1 MGHRQ
6 TISKNWLPG
15 RCTSNK
21 RLNRLFRRKKKT
33 YFRKEN
39 AYKFR
44 HMRAKIGLATFYNVI
59 VQDQCRDR
67 PK

>member
-21 RLNRLFRRKKKT
+21 KLNRLFRRKKK
-33 YFRKEN
+33 
-39 AYKFR
+39 
-44 HMRAKIGLATFYNVI
+44 HTFVKRTPINL
-59 VQDQCRDR
+59 DT
-67 PK
+67 